1 MSEPTLVFAVDHP
14 ELPPLRMPHRFRL
27 EVVYFMTPAG
37 MRNAPVKL
45 PEREYW
51 IDAAEAAKWLDAL
64 VISLVSPL
72 DAASQAE
79 IELTE
84 EQEEFLQWLVDH
96 QIQHVRIG

>member
-1 MSEPTLVFAVDHP
+1 MATLVYAVDQP
-14 ELPPLRMPHRFRL
+14 ELPPLKMPPRFRL

-37 MRNAPVKL
+37 MGSAPATL
-45 PEREYW
+45 PEGEYW
-51 IDAAEAAKWLDAL
+51 IDRHEAEKWLDEL

-72 DAASQAE
+72 DANSKAE

-96 QIQHVRIG
+96 KIERVRIG